1 MKYIEVDVSWLLKV
15 KTRLDKVERYD
26 ENLPFFKFKYDFNE
40 FCYSKFPDF
49 ENLYI
54 LLTMNKGSGAF
65 RTSSSQVS
73 QGESAVRNFVKSEG
87 EENKIISSAGNT
99 PDVEENHDNSK
110 MNNIV
115 KYKGE
120 KLKGKF
126 ASSNVI
132 NISRRNLSESEIFL
146 LSKGLKFVLTANK
159 IDREQSEKRN

>member
-54 LLTMNKGSGAF
+54 RLTMNKGSGAF
-65 RTSSSQVS
+65 RTSSSSQVS

-99 PDVEENHDNSK
+99 PDIEENHDNSK

-159 IDREQSEKRN
+159 IDREQS